1 MIDSQI
7 YVDEPV
13 WIEVVEESYDDDDS
27 IFVYPLRTSNRERV
41 NETVGY
47 ARTAD
52 LAVLFAH
59 SPELHE
65 VSQEI
70 LALLRTMPIDNN
82 LPAIKRL
89 EQVLQKIN
97 RGEGR

>member
-1 MIDSQI
+1 MISDYKL
-7 YVDEPV
+7 YVDEPE
-13 WIEVVEESYDDDDS
+13 WIKADKWGESIYAYS
-27 IFVYPLRTSNRERV
+27 IHNYGECQA
-41 NETVGY
+41 VGF
-47 ARTAD
+47 AHPAD